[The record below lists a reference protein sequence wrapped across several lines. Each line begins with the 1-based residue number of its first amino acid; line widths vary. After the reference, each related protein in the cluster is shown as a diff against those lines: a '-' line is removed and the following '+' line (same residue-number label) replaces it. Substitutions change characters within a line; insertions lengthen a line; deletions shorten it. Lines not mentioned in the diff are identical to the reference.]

1 MNLIEYLCALGLMMI
16 CFAFL
21 YRNRTKHYREYVS
34 RQRSFTIEIPKSEA
48 LIFDPPLPEDGL
60 KPGDKIRFAGIVSP
74 IKTGFGE
81 PKPLDPNWKP

>member
-34 RQRSFTIEIPKSEA
+34 RRSTIGNFTIETPSGYESVKLWPGEA
-48 LIFDPPLPEDGL
+48 L
-60 KPGDKIRFAGIVSP
+60 V
-74 IKTGFGE
+74 GE